1 MREIKFR
8 GKTKDG
14 RWVQGVPIKNGFG
27 KLTFMCF
34 ATSELLSCPMEQ
46 IYKFCIEV
54 IPETVTQYTGLK
66 DRNGVEIYEGD
77 ILEMAEQSLLRF
89 EVVYDAGHMAFMR
102 NWIDKRVPA
111 TRCKGEM
118 EHLSANTDFLEVIGN
133 RFGNPDLL
141 GGIS

>member
-34 ATSELLSCPMEQ
+34 ATSDLFSCPMEQ

-54 IPETVTQYTGLK
+54 IPETVTQYAELK
-66 DRNGVEIYEGD
+66 DKNGVEIYEGD
-77 ILEMAEQSLLRF
+77 IVISQDGTGGLVYKHIVEWNEFYKRF
-89 EVVYDAGHMAFMR
+89 EPMGEDEAHFNRESCEVVGNIYENPELLKDRIQKA
-102 NWIDKRVPA
+102 A
-111 TRCKGEM
+111 T
-118 EHLSANTDFLEVIGN
+118 
-133 RFGNPDLL
+133 
-141 GGIS
+141 

>member
-34 ATSELLSCPMEQ
+34 ATSDLFSCPMEQ

-54 IPETVTQYTGLK
+54 IPETVTQYAELK
-66 DRNGVEIYEGD
+66 DKNGVEIYEGD
-77 ILEMAEQSLLRF
+77 IVISQDGTGGLVYKHIVEWNEFYKRF
-89 EVVYDAGHMAFMR
+89 EPMGEDEAHFNRESCEVV
-102 NWIDKRVPA
+102 
-111 TRCKGEM
+111 
-118 EHLSANTDFLEVIGN
+118 GN
-133 RFGNPDLL
+133 IYENPELL
-141 GGIS
+141 KDGI

>member
-34 ATSELLSCPMEQ
+34 ATSDLFSCPMEQ

-54 IPETVTQYTGLK
+54 IPETVTQYAELK
-66 DRNGVEIYEGD
+66 DKNGVEIYEGD
-77 ILEMAEQSLLRF
+77 IVISQDGTGGLVYKHIVEWNEFYKRF
-89 EVVYDAGHMAFMR
+89 EPMGEDEAHFNRESCEVV
-102 NWIDKRVPA
+102 
-111 TRCKGEM
+111 
-118 EHLSANTDFLEVIGN
+118 GN
-133 RFGNPDLL
+133 IYENQELL
-141 GGIS
+141 KDGI

>member
-34 ATSELLSCPMEQ
+34 ATSDLLSCPMEQ

-54 IPETVTQYTGLK
+54 IPETVTQYAELK
-66 DRNGVEIYEGD
+66 DKNGVEIFEGD
-77 ILEMAEQSLLRF
+77 IYHHGDSRITYT
-89 EVVYDAGHMAFMR
+89 VVWHDTGLMGKQNSSNSYAGLGYWSDR
-102 NWIDKRVPA
+102 I
-111 TRCKGEM
+111 
-118 EHLSANTDFLEVIGN
+118 EVIGN
-133 RFGNPDLL
+133 QFENPELIGKNRI
-141 GGIS
+141 GGQKK